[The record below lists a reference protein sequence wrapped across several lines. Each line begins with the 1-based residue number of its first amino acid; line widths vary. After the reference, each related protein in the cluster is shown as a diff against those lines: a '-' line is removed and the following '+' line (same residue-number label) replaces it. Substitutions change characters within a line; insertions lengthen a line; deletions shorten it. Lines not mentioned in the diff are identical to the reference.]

1 MFCHV
6 HPFTSPKFTA
16 TAKCEIYK
24 CETCE
29 YVNANINTTKEYNQI
44 SKTDADGAL
53 KASYTHPGDCV
64 FVDHFESN
72 LKRPSITSFVLSYS
86 EQ

>member
-64 FVDHFESN
+64 FVDYFEYY
-72 LKRPSITSFVLSYS
+72 LKRPTITSFVLSYS

>member
-6 HPFTSPKFTA
+6 HPFTSHKFTKN
-16 TAKCEIYK
+16 AKCEIYK

-29 YVNANINTTKEYNQI
+29 YVKSQRYPANEYNPI
-44 SKTDADGAL
+44 SEPQKDGAL

-72 LKRPSITSFVLSYS
+72 LKGPTLTLFGLSYS